1 MDSNNAIK
9 VMLSHMLDESFK
21 TNMAVNAIVM
31 KLMVIMAANKYCTM
45 FFIVQLIPNSFSVIC
60 INIRYPLK

>member
-1 MDSNNAIK
+1 LFKKKSQPQTEIAATKMDSNNAIK

-45 FFIVQLIPNSFSVIC
+45 FFIVPG
-60 INIRYPLK
+60 